1 MNKIK
6 TKSRFFCIVAISMAI
21 LVLVMI
27 LSLALGSANISFKES
42 ISAIFSD
49 VPFLSD
55 ILNSDGLKDTTKNIV
70 LNIRLP
76 RILLAGVIGA
86 SLSVCGAIYQ
96 SVLKNSMA
104 DPYTLGVSSGAAL
117 GATIAIILNGVIDVK
132 IMAFITAMFT
142 AIIVYWLSLRI
153 SKRSSTA
160 LILMGINANFLI
172 SAVISL
178 LMIMNKDK
186 MDKIVFWTMGSL
198 ATSTWTN
205 LKVSLITII
214 PMCLSFFFGRQ
225 LNAISFNEE
234 LAKSVGINTAFIRK
248 TMIVLVSVITAICV
262 SVSGII
268 GFVGLMLPHVIRFIF
283 GGDYRY
289 LLPLS
294 AIYGAVFLIISDDI
308 AKTAAMPSE
317 IPIGIVTS
325 LIGAPFLIYLIFRNF
340 SKSKY

>member
-1 MNKIK
+1 M
-6 TKSRFFCIVAISMAI
+6 
-21 LVLVMI
+21 
-27 LSLALGSANISFKES
+27 
-42 ISAIFSD
+42 
-49 VPFLSD
+49 
-55 ILNSDGLKDTTKNIV
+55 
-70 LNIRLP
+70 
-76 RILLAGVIGA
+76 AGVIGA
-86 SLSVCGAIYQ
+86 SLSICGAIYQ
-96 SVLKNSMA
+96 GVLKNSMA

-117 GATIAIILNGVIDVK
+117 GATVAIILNGTVDIKV
-132 IMAFITAMFT
+132 MAFITAMLT
-142 AIIVYWLSLRI
+142 AMVVYWLSLQI
-153 SKRSSTA
+153 SKKSSTA
-160 LILMGINANFLI
+160 LILIGINTNFLI
-172 SAVISL
+172 SAIISL

-186 MDKIVFWTMGSL
+186 LDKIVFWTMGSL
-198 ATSTWTN
+198 STSTWKD
-205 LKVSLITII
+205 LRASLIAII

-248 TMIVLVSVITAICV
+248 IMIILVSVITAICV

-268 GFVGLMLPHVIRFIF
+268 GFVGLMLPHVVRFIF

-294 AIYGAVFLIISDDI
+294 AVYGAIFLIISDDI

-340 SKSKY
+340 SRSRY